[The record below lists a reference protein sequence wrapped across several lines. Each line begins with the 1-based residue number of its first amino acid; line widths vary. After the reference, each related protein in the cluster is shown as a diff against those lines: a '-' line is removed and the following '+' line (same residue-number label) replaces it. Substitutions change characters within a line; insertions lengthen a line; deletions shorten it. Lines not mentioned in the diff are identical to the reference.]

1 MPPRSPRSTP
11 LADPRNTPRG
21 FLGKV
26 PVEAR
31 FVLTGLLGLA
41 AITLGAATLTVGPW
55 SPLSL
60 ERPAEALARGD
71 AEAALDGYLSLA
83 GHPMA
88 GAWNRRPALWRA
100 AQIAAVELRDPVQ
113 ADALA
118 ARFLEAWPQA
128 PERVQ
133 VLALRASL
141 NAGQLDLPEWA
152 AELWVA
158 AAEAAPE
165 EAGHHL
171 LEAARI
177 SDRLDP
183 EGSPSASTL
192 ALYERATRYPEQATA
207 AYLALGRLRLPLD
220 SAAAYEAY
228 ARALQASGASGEAAT
243 ARLGMAAALERLEG
257 REAAVALLDEGGE
270 PLDEDK
276 RAGGRG
282 ERKPEDP

>member
-1 MPPRSPRSTP
+1 MPPHSPRNTP
-11 LADPRNTPRG
+11 PAGARNTPRG
-21 FLGKV
+21 ILGKL

-41 AITLGAATLTVGPW
+41 AITLGGATLTVGPW

-60 ERPAEALARGD
+60 ERPAEALASGD
-71 AEAALDGYLSLA
+71 AEAALKGYLSLA
-83 GHPMA
+83 DHPMA
-88 GAWNRRPALWRA
+88 GAWNRRPAMWRA
-100 AQIAAVELRDPVQ
+100 AQIAAVELRDPTQ

-118 ARFLEAWPQA
+118 ARFLEIWPQA

-133 VLALRASL
+133 VLTLRASL
-141 NAGQLDLPEWA
+141 NAGPLNRPELA
-152 AELWVA
+152 AELWVS
-158 AAEAAPE
+158 AAEAAPQD
-165 EAGHHL
+165 AGHHL

-177 SDRLDP
+177 SDRLDT

-192 ALYERATRYPEQATA
+192 ALYERASRYPEQATA

-257 REAAVALLDEGGE
+257 REAAVALLEEGGE
-270 PLDEDK
+270 ALDEDK
-276 RAGGRG
+276 PAGDRG
-282 ERKPEDP
+282 EPKRVKP